1 MKPFLKA
8 FTAII
13 LLTIGL
19 VSIPG
24 SPASAQI
31 VKTYTIAAADDTLTN
46 ADTAYHTLVFDGS
59 FKSVEANLIEIT
71 GTTGGKIVFQGQL
84 PDGQWAG
91 LDSVALADT
100 GVIQFK
106 LFTVPSPR
114 LHAAYRVQW
123 IKSGTGT
130 AGIHL
135 YAIRYTGGF
144 IRTNNGDLNWSLY
157 KPKEKLNRFTFYDQD
172 LFTIDKNKLF
182 IRRSAV

>member
-1 MKPFLKA
+1 MKSFLKA
-8 FTAII
+8 FTAI
-13 LLTIGL
+13 LVLTIGL
-19 VSIPG
+19 VSVPHYG
-24 SPASAQI
+24 SAQI

-46 ADTAYHTLVFDGS
+46 ADTAYHTLSLDGS

-91 LDSVALADT
+91 LDSVALSDT

-144 IRTNNGDLNWSLY
+144 IRTNNGDLNWSLN
-157 KPKEKLNRFTFYDQD
+157 KQKEKYNGSFYHDPGVFDIRQ
-172 LFTIDKNKLF
+172 NKIF
-182 IRRSAV
+182 SRRSAV